1 MFSGAVGSIVSIV
14 KAALSADYGS
24 PKFAYTSNSDV
35 YIGTMDRK
43 SYPTLRI
50 PANLV
55 DEISWFHEWE

>member
-1 MFSGAVGSIVSIV
+1 MSIV